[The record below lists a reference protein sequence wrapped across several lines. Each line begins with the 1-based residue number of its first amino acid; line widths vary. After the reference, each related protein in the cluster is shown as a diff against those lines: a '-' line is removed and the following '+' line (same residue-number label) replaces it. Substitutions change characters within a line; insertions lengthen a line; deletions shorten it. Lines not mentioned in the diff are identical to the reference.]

1 MTQIAKRKTYDTR
14 VKYLVQRGL
23 LPDVYRKQIHRSL
36 LSKWKREAPDKY
48 YGYELND
55 DIEELYELMKKVSE
69 DITLQKALKQF
80 YRINKTLRDII
91 GNGQEYINKLKE
103 NKYKVVDSIQRC
115 KKTIGIQKAIKL
127 FGISRST
134 YRTWAME
141 SFFKCEK
148 SVTKMCNNA
157 YPQQLTIMEVHK
169 MHRML
174 TSEKYLHWP
183 IVSVAYFA
191 MKKALLKAHP
201 NTWYKYAK
209 LMQIKRRRKRK
220 FIRKYEVGIRATYP
234 NQKWHADITEIKT
247 SDGKTAYIYLVVDNY
262 SRYITSWR
270 VADRIC
276 AKIRLETFIET
287 INNAKIKETVTDE
300 IKSAL
305 IVDGGTENNNKQVEK
320 FIEKYPVEKLIA
332 LKDIMKSN
340 ALVESVNKLIKY
352 DYLFPKKLQ
361 NQTQLTNYLKS
372 FVIPDYNNKRPH
384 GSLSGLTPLEAYKQ
398 KKVNFAKIRAN
409 MVTAH
414 KMRICY
420 NQTHQCLGCPFD
432 CKNKHH
438 EKSKDP

>member
-1 MTQIAKRKTYDTR
+1 
-14 VKYLVQRGL
+14 
-23 LPDVYRKQIHRSL
+23 
-36 LSKWKREAPDKY
+36 
-48 YGYELND
+48 
-55 DIEELYELMKKVSE
+55 
-69 DITLQKALKQF
+69 
-80 YRINKTLRDII
+80 
-91 GNGQEYINKLKE
+91 
-103 NKYKVVDSIQRC
+103 
-115 KKTIGIQKAIKL
+115 
-127 FGISRST
+127 
-134 YRTWAME
+134 ME

-361 NQTQLTNYLKS
+361 NQIQLTNYLKS

-420 NQTHQCLGCPFD
+420 NKTHQCLGCPFD

>member
-80 YRINKTLRDII
+80 YRINKTLKDII

-305 IVDGGTENNNKQVEK
+305 IVDGGTENNNKQVER

-420 NQTHQCLGCPFD
+420 NKTHQCLGCPFD